1 MFTKNQIKL
10 FLATLVST
18 TVVCNLNQ
26 VSASSPETEIRYYS
40 KINLEPKPIKL
51 SLDSQ
56 VSIFTIG
63 NSDVILAKKS
73 GGRSGGGSFKSKPS
87 RSKKSSP
94 RNSSNQRKI
103 TSPSRSYD
111 SKNSTSPTYG
121 NPATSYPR
129 QTSPTYTDYSSTRHS
144 RRNSSFGN
152 FFLVI
157 FVLIFLGGLIFVL
170 FYLFNQMFGSN
181 SDSSNKTERKV
192 IKERDNDRVTVSLLQ
207 VVLSSG
213 AEELQQDLSD
223 LSTTVDTST
232 DEGLVELMRE
242 SVLALLRHDLHWTH
256 VWSNSNSLDISQA
269 EQEFDKL
276 SFAQRSK
283 FTGESLSNVDGQ
295 IKTRQ
300 SRSEDSEGFPAY
312 VVVTLILG
320 TADDNPLFSKIH
332 SLENLK
338 EVLLKLSSIREDYL
352 IKFELLWTP
361 QTTNEYLT
369 EDELLMEYT
378 DVMPLS

>member
-1 MFTKNQIKL
+1 MSTKNQIKL
-10 FLATLVST
+10 LLATLVST

-26 VSASSPETEIRYYS
+26 VSANSLETEIRYYS
-40 KINLEPKPIKL
+40 KINLEPKPSKL
-51 SLDSQ
+51 GLGSQ

-94 RNSSNQRKI
+94 RGSSNQRKI

-111 SKNSTSPTYG
+111 SQNSTSPIYR

-129 QTSPTYTDYSSTRHS
+129 QTSPAYNDYSSTGRS

-152 FFLVI
+152 FLLVI

-181 SDSSNKTERKV
+181 FDSSNKTERKI

-213 AEELQQDLSD
+213 AEEIQQDLSD
-223 LSTTVDTST
+223 LSKTVDTST
-232 DEGLVELMRE
+232 EAGLVELMQE
-242 SVLALLRHDLHWTH
+242 SVLTLLRQELYWTH

-269 EQEFDKL
+269 EQEFDQL
-276 SFAQRSK
+276 SFEERSK
-283 FTGESLSNVDGQ
+283 FTGESLSNIDGE

-300 SRSEDSEGFPAY
+300 SRSEDSEGFPGY

-332 SLENLK
+332 SLEDLK

-369 EDELLMEYT
+369 EEELIMEYT
-378 DVMPLS
+378 SVMTL